1 MTDASTQGVRIRS
14 ATPADHDGVTA
25 IYNHYVGTSNVTFD
39 TRPFSSVERAPWFS
53 QFRTAGP
60 HRLFVAV
67 RDATVL
73 GWASSTRLRPKP
85 AYDRSVETTVYLDPG
100 ATGGGLGRSL
110 YDRLLDVLAAA
121 GVHRA
126 YAVIALPNPASVAFH
141 ERYGYRRVGLF
152 HEAGYKFERYWDVAW
167 YERPF

>member
-1 MTDASTQGVRIRS
+1 MWIRS
-14 ATPADHDGVTA
+14 ATPADHDGITA

-39 TRPFSSVERAPWFS
+39 ITPFSKAERAPWFG
-53 QFRTAGP
+53 QFGTAGS

-67 RDATVL
+67 RDEAVL

-85 AYDRSVETTVYLDPG
+85 AYDRSVETTVYLDPD
-100 ATGGGLGRSL
+100 ATGCGLGRLL
-110 YDRLLDVLAAA
+110 YDRLLGELEAA

-126 YAVIALPNPASVAFH
+126 YAVIALPNPVSVAFH

-152 HEAGYKFERYWDVAW
+152 EEVGYKFDRYWDVAW
-167 YERPF
+167 YERPI